1 MSKSRLLY
9 SSEDDSDEEFTLN
22 PVSETPRHQEQDD
35 YHLNHSQQEEDQQP
49 QRHYQ
54 YYSEEEEEDDDMLE
68 APNSLLVD
76 PQQQQQRQPT
86 LPIPITTSTRER
98 VSTYD
103 RTMWRWANVENMDDF
118 FTRVYEYYQ
127 GKGLYCILLARLLNL
142 LWVVDV
148 GICWLKNS
156 QPVEH
161 WHLSSFFQRF

>member
-1 MSKSRLLY
+1 MSHSRLLY

-22 PVSETPRHQEQDD
+22 PVSETPRHPEQDD
-35 YHLNHSQQEEDQQP
+35 QSQHQDDQRP
-49 QRHYQ
+49 QRHYR

-76 PQQQQQRQPT
+76 PSQQQQHQRQPT

-142 LWVVDV
+142 L
-148 GICWLKNS
+148 
-156 QPVEH
+156 
-161 WHLSSFFQRF
+161 